1 MYLNKSIKEIN
12 ELLKNKTIKPIDL
25 VEEAFQNIENNK
37 DLNAYITLNKE
48 EAIKKAKEL
57 EEKPVDNLLFGL
69 PIAVKD
75 NIVTKGLR
83 TTCASHILD
92 NFIPIYNATVVEKIN
107 EKNMII
113 IGKTNMDEFAMG
125 SSSRTS
131 YFGAPKNPW
140 NKEKISGGSSGG
152 SATTIASRDLPF
164 ALGTDTGGSIRQPA
178 SYTGIVGM
186 KPTYGRIS
194 RFGLVAFASSLD
206 QIGPM
211 TTNVYNNALLL
222 NALVGKDEKDLTSV
236 RKESEDFTR
245 LIGED
250 IKGMKIAVPN
260 YFMSDIVNSEITNK
274 VKEVIE
280 LLKENGATV
289 DYIDVDYL
297 ENAVTLYQIIAMGEA
312 SSNLARFDGIR
323 YGYSYENPENIED
336 VYLKTRAEGFGEE
349 VKRRIMVGS
358 YLLSGENAK
367 IYYNKALSIRDDMRK
382 ALKDVLP
389 ERIRAIEDIKN
400 YDLII
405 GPTTTTTAYDLTDP
419 MDDPSKSFMDD
430 VLVIPVNMAGLP
442 GLNLPIGFDSNKM
455 PIGMQIIG
463 DSFEEAKIYKLASYL
478 EEKLNLELNPNGG
491 DINE

>member
-12 ELLKNKTIKPIDL
+12 ELLREKKIKPIDL

-37 DLNAYITLNKE
+37 ELNAYITLNKE
-48 EAIKKAKEL
+48 EAIAKAKEL
-57 EEKPVDNLLFGL
+57 EEKEVDNLLFGL

-75 NIVTKGLR
+75 NIITKGLR

-152 SATTIASRDLPF
+152 SATTIAARDLPF
-164 ALGTDTGGSIRQPA
+164 ALGSDTGGSIRQPA
-178 SYTGIVGM
+178 AYTGIVGM

-236 RKESEDFTR
+236 KKEEEDFTR

-260 YFMSDIVNSEITNK
+260 YFMSDIVNNEIINK
-274 VKEVIE
+274 VKETIE
-280 LLKENGATV
+280 VLKSNGAIV
-289 DYIDVDYL
+289 DYVDVDYL

-336 VYLKTRAEGFGEE
+336 VYLKTRALGFGEE

-382 ALKDVLP
+382 ALKKVF
-389 ERIRAIEDIKN
+389 ES

-405 GPTTTTTAYDLTDP
+405 GPTTTTTAYNLTDP
-419 MDDPSKSFMDD
+419 MDDPRKSFMDD

-463 DSFEEAKIYKLASYL
+463 NSFEEAKIYQLASYL
-478 EEKLNLELNPNGG
+478 EKELNLSLNPNGG
-491 DINE
+491 EDNE

>member
-1 MYLNKSIKEIN
+1 MKYLNLKIEEIN
-12 ELLKNKTIKPIDL
+12 KLLKNKTITPVDL
-25 VEEAFQNIENNK
+25 VKEAFENIENNSE
-37 DLNAYITLNKE
+37 LNAYITLNKE
-48 EAIKKAKEL
+48 AALQQAESLIDKE
-57 EEKPVDNLLFGL
+57 VDNLLFGL

-75 NIVTKGLR
+75 NIITKDLR
-83 TTCASHILD
+83 TTCASHMLE
-92 NFIPIYNATVVEKIN
+92 NFIPIYNATVVEKLKAN
-107 EKNMII
+107 NMII

-140 NKEKISGGSSGG
+140 NPKKISGGSSGG
-152 SATTIASRDLPF
+152 SATTIASRDVLF
-164 ALGTDTGGSIRQPA
+164 ALGSDTGGSIRQPA

-194 RFGLVAFASSLD
+194 RYGLVAFASSLD

-211 TTNVYNNALLL
+211 TKNVYENACLL
-222 NALVGKDEKDLTSV
+222 NILVGRDDKDLTSAD
-236 RKESEDFTR
+236 KEPVDFTS
-245 LIGED
+245 LINKD

-260 YFMSDIVNSEITNK
+260 FFMSDIVNEEIRNK
-274 VKEVIE
+274 VKEIIK
-280 LLKENGATV
+280 LLKEKGATV
-289 DYIDVDYL
+289 DFVDIKYL

-323 YGYSYENPENIED
+323 YGFSKENPENIDD
-336 VYLKTRAEGFGEE
+336 VYYGTRAEGFGEE

-367 IYYNKALSIRDDMRK
+367 AYYNKALSIRDDMK
-382 ALKDVLP
+382 KEFENVFN
-389 ERIRAIEDIKN
+389 E

-405 GPTTTTTAYDLTDP
+405 GPTTTTTAYNLDEA

-442 GLNLPIGFDSNKM
+442 GLSLPIGFDKSHM
-455 PIGMQIIG
+455 PIGMQIIAAA
-463 DSFEEAKIYKLASYL
+463 FNEAQIYQLAAFI
-478 EEKLNLELNPNGG
+478 EKELNLNLNPKGG
-491 DINE
+491 ENNE

>member
-12 ELLKNKTIKPIDL
+12 ELLREKKIKPIDL

-37 DLNAYITLNKE
+37 ELNAYITLNKE
-48 EAIKKAKEL
+48 EAIAKAKEL
-57 EEKPVDNLLFGL
+57 ETKEVDNLLFGI

-140 NKEKISGGSSGG
+140 NNEKISGGSSGG
-152 SATTIASRDLPF
+152 SATTIAARDLPF
-164 ALGTDTGGSIRQPA
+164 ALGSDTGGSIRQPA

-260 YFMSDIVNSEITNK
+260 YFMSDIVSQSIINK
-274 VKEVIE
+274 VKETIKVLE
-280 LLKENGATV
+280 ASGATV
-289 DYIDVDYL
+289 DYIDVPYL

-323 YGYSYENPENIED
+323 YGYSYENPESIED

-367 IYYNKALSIRDDMRK
+367 VYYNKALSIRDDMRK
-382 ALKDVLP
+382 ALKKVF
-389 ERIRAIEDIKN
+389 ED
-400 YDLII
+400 YDFII
-405 GPTTTTTAYDLTDP
+405 GPTTTTTAYNLTDP
-419 MDDPSKSFMDD
+419 MDDPRKSFMDD

-442 GLNLPIGFDSNKM
+442 GLNLPIGFDNNHM
-455 PIGMQIIG
+455 PIGMQIIAN
-463 DSFEEAKIYKLASYL
+463 SFEEAKIYKLASYL
-478 EEKLNLELNPNGG
+478 EKELNLDLNPNGG
-491 DINE
+491 EDNE

>member
-1 MYLNKSIKEIN
+1 MRYLDKDIKTIH
-12 ELLKNKTIKPIDL
+12 ELLKNKKIKPIDL
-25 VEEAFQNIENNK
+25 VNEAFERIEK
-37 DLNAYITLNKE
+37 STLNAYITLNKE
-48 EAIKKAKEL
+48 EAIKTAIELEAKE
-57 EEKPVDNLLFGL
+57 VDNILFGL

-75 NIVTKGLR
+75 NIVTKGLL
-83 TTCASHILD
+83 TTCASHMLD
-92 NFIPIYNATVVEKIN
+92 NFVPLYDATIVEKIKA
-107 EKNMII
+107 KNMII

-140 NKEKISGGSSGG
+140 NQEKISGGSSGG
-152 SATTIASRDLPF
+152 SASTIANRDVLF
-164 ALGTDTGGSIRQPA
+164 ALGSDTGGSIRQPA

-194 RFGLVAFASSLD
+194 RYGLVAFASSLD

-211 TTNVYNNALLL
+211 TKNVYENAILL
-222 NALVGKDEKDLTSV
+222 NAIVGEDEKDLTSASLP
-236 RKESEDFTR
+236 EEDFTR
-245 LIGED
+245 YIGED

-260 YFMSDIVNSEITNK
+260 YLMSDIVSAEIKDKINETIN
-274 VKEVIE
+274 I
-280 LLKENGATV
+280 LKEEGATV
-289 DYIDVDYL
+289 DFVDVKYL

-323 YGYSYENPENIED
+323 YGHSAENPGNIENL
-336 VYLKTRAEGFGEE
+336 YYETRREGFGDE

-367 IYYNKALSIRDDMRK
+367 TYYNKALSIRDDMRK
-382 ALKDVLP
+382 EFKNTF
-389 ERIRAIEDIKN
+389 KN

-405 GPTTTTTAYDLTDP
+405 GPTTTTTAYNLTDP
-419 MDDPSKSFMDD
+419 MDDPLKSFMDD

-442 GLNLPIGFDSNKM
+442 GLSMPVGFDKDHM

-463 DSFEEAKIYKLASYL
+463 DSFEEAKIYKLASFI
-478 EEKLNLELNPNGG
+478 EKKLNLDLNPNGG
-491 DINE
+491 EE

>member
-48 EAIKKAKEL
+48 EAIAKAKEL
-57 EEKPVDNLLFGL
+57 EDKEVDNLLFGL

-164 ALGTDTGGSIRQPA
+164 ALGSDTGGSIRQPA
-178 SYTGIVGM
+178 AYTGIVGM

-236 RKESEDFTR
+236 RKEEEDFTR

-280 LLKENGATV
+280 LLKENGAIV

-336 VYLKTRAEGFGEE
+336 VYLKTRALGFGEE

-382 ALKDVLP
+382 ALKDVF
-389 ERIRAIEDIKN
+389 KN

-442 GLNLPIGFDSNKM
+442 GLNLPIGFDNNKM

-463 DSFEEAKIYKLASYL
+463 NSFEEAKIYKLASYL

>member
-1 MYLNKSIKEIN
+1 MLDKTIEEIHKALEQKEI
-12 ELLKNKTIKPIDL
+12 TPVDL
-25 VEEAFQNIENNK
+25 VKETFARIESNK

-48 EAIKKAKEL
+48 EALKEAERL
-57 EEKPVDNLLFGL
+57 STVEVPTDNLLFGL

-75 NIVTKGLR
+75 NIITKDLK
-83 TTCASHILD
+83 TTCASHMLE
-92 NFIPIYNATVVEKIN
+92 NFIPIYNATVVEKLKEN
-107 EKNMII
+107 NMII

-152 SATTIASRDLPF
+152 SATTIAARDLLF

-186 KPTYGRIS
+186 KPTYGRVS
-194 RFGLVAFASSLD
+194 RYGLVAFASSLD

-211 TTNVYNNALLL
+211 TRNVYENALLL
-222 NALVGKDEKDLTSV
+222 NAIVGKDEKDLTSV
-236 RKESEDFTR
+236 EKEKEDFTS
-245 LIGED
+245 LIGKD
-250 IKGMKIAVPN
+250 ITGMKIAIPK
-260 YFMSDIVNSEITNK
+260 YFMSDIVTEEIRNEVEK
-274 VKEVIE
+274 VRK
-280 LLKENGATV
+280 LLEDANVKV
-289 DYIDVDYL
+289 DYVDMNYL

-323 YGYSYENPENIED
+323 YGYRVED
-336 VYLKTRAEGFGEE
+336 PKDMEDLYLETRKNGFGQE

-367 IYYNKALSIRDDMRK
+367 TYYNKALSIRDDIKKEFDRVF
-382 ALKDVLP
+382 KD
-389 ERIRAIEDIKN
+389 

-405 GPTTTTTAYDLTDP
+405 GPTTTTTAYNLTDP

-442 GLNLPIGFDSNKM
+442 GLSLPIGFGKDHM
-455 PIGMQIIG
+455 PIGLQIIG
-463 DSFEEAKIYKLASYL
+463 NSFDEKTIYQLASFV
-478 EEKLNLELNPNGG
+478 EKKLNLNLDPRKGEENV
-491 DINE
+491 